1 MLIAQSLGEYGG
13 GGGGIASGIATS
25 VQNGSRWLEMSLR
38 EDRTLWI
45 TAAVCVALFLFMTR
59 RR

>member
-13 GGGGIASGIATS
+13 GGGGIASGIAS
-25 VQNGSRWLEMSLR
+25 SIQNGARWFELSLR
-38 EDRTLWI
+38 EDRAYWI
-45 TAAVCVALFLFMTR
+45 TAVVCVVLFLVLTR

>member
-13 GGGGIASGIATS
+13 GGGIASGLATS
-25 VQNGSRWLEMSLR
+25 VQNGMNWIQLSLR
-38 EDRTLWI
+38 EDRNLWL
-45 TAAVCVALFLFMTR
+45 AAVVCVVLGMLFFR